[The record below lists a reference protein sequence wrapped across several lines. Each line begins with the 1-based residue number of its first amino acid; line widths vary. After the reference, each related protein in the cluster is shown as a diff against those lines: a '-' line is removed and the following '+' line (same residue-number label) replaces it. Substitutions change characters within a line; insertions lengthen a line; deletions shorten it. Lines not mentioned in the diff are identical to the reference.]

1 MEEECLTGAEKNS
14 WKAYINRLYL
24 FKTRNYFYYRVKDRM
39 LVFIFD
45 DFEIDDFE
53 IDADHSLCDYPEDH
67 KNNN

>member
-24 FKTRNYFYYRVKDRM
+24 FKIKNYFYYRVKDRM
-39 LVFIFD
+39 LIL
-45 DFEIDDFE
+45 ILLM
-53 IDADHSLCDYPEDH
+53 ILKLMLTIRYATKNPEDH